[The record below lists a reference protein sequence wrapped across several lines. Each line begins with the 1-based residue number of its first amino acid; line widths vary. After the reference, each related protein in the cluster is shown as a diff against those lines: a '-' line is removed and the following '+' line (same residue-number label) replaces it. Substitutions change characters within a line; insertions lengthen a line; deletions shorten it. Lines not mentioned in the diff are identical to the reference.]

1 MNVRAEI
8 QVQLDALGDTLDHW
22 VARVRHP
29 AQFWPQFEQLS
40 GEILDQC
47 ENAERRHARACIQAM
62 LERHALELPF
72 WHERGATLPPGKPG
86 A

>member
-1 MNVRAEI
+1 MNVRPEI
-8 QVQLDALGDTLDHW
+8 KVQLDALGDTLDHW

-47 ENAERRHARACIQAM
+47 ENAESDHARACIHAM
-62 LERHALELPF
+62 LERHALGLPP
-72 WHERGATLPPGKPG
+72 WHERDEPLPPGTPEE
-86 A
+86 